1 MGAARGV
8 FHKEAVIMAGEF
20 ANRLAQMSEQW
31 TSGKDKI
38 DGVPDGIYNAQLQEA
53 KLAES
58 SSGKLMVK
66 RQHLISDGEYAG
78 EVVYDNIVVES
89 EYGPKQLATW
99 LTQLGYEAP
108 ADVTEIED
116 LVNAISLAAPS
127 VQIQVK
133 KSKNSDFRNV
143 YIKQLLASE
152 APSPAAKAKPA
163 APAAKPVV
171 KAKPKAALAFEIG
184 TKVAF
189 KDSDGNDAEGV
200 VKGAGD
206 AEGDIRVEAD
216 DGTLYDLP
224 AGDLS
229 AAVEAEE
236 TSAEDETRA
245 GLLAICVAHGI
256 EVTDEDDV
264 ETVKEKVTGQEWN
277 KTELAEDEVALLE
290 SVGAVFAQA
299 KPKVAA
305 KPAAPKKPAPAPV
318 KAKTAPAKAKKK

>member
-1 MGAARGV
+1 MC
-8 FHKEAVIMAGEF
+8 GEF
-20 ANRLAQMSEQW
+20 ANRLAQMQEQW
-31 TSGKDKI
+31 TSGKDKA
-38 DGVPDGIYNAQLQEA
+38 DGIPDGIYNAQLQEA

-108 ADVTEIED
+108 ADVGEIED
-116 LVNAISLAAPS
+116 LVNAISLAAPA

-152 APSPAAKAKPA
+152 APAPAAKPA
-163 APAAKPVV
+163 AKPTAKPVV
-171 KAKPKAALAFEIG
+171 KAKPQPKVALAFEIG

-229 AAVEAEE
+229 AVEATEE
-236 TSAEDETRA
+236 PAGEEDETRA
-245 GLLAICVAHGI
+245 GLLAICVAHGL
-256 EVTDEDDV
+256 EVTDEDDLA
-264 ETVKEKVTGQEWN
+264 TVTEKVTGQEWN
-277 KTELAEDEVALLE
+277 KSELTEDEVALLE
-290 SVGAVFAQA
+290 GVGAVFAQPKPA
-299 KPKVAA
+299 KPKAVA
-305 KPAAPKKPAPAPV
+305 KPAAPKAAV
-318 KAKTAPAKAKKK
+318 KAKAKKK